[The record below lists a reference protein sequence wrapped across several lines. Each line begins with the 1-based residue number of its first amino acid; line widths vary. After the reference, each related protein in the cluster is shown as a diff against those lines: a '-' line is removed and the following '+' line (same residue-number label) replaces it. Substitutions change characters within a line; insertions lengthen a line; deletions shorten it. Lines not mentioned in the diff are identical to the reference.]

1 LYHLIFIVKIKKIM
15 AICLIGK
22 NLTTLVLSKVLINK
36 GLNVDLYYKNN
47 KLSKNLSKTSSR
59 TIGLSNESINF
70 LVDQKIL
77 NKKKCWDIKQINLY
91 KGNESKSFLNFKSK
105 SNNFYM
111 TSYNDF
117 FNSLEKRLKKN
128 QLIKFKNIKNKK
140 FYLKLNKKRYEIIIN
155 TDTKNPLFKKY
166 FSNFLSKNYDS
177 IAFTT
182 IIKHSK
188 IEKNNIAEQF
198 FTKYGPLAFLP
209 ISKTKTSIVFS
220 IFDKNLKKNRGK
232 IKELI
237 MNYNR
242 RYQIKNITDLL
253 EFPINLSL
261 SRNYYYKNVLSFG
274 DALHKI
280 HPLAGQGFN
289 MTLRDT
295 KIISNLIEKN
305 LKLGLNFDNVLEKF
319 ENKRKSSNL
328 VFAMSIDFIHEFF
341 KLLNNYNLKSID
353 KFFSLMNNS
362 KYIKNKLENFANK
375 GINF

>member
-1 LYHLIFIVKIKKIM
+1 M

-22 NLTTLVLSKVLINK
+22 NLTALVLSKVLINK

-47 KLSKNLSKTSSR
+47 KLSKNLTKTYSR

-70 LVDQKIL
+70 LNNQKIL

-91 KGNESKSFLNFKSK
+91 KGDDNKSFFNFKSK
-105 SNNFYM
+105 DNNFYM
-111 TSYNDF
+111 TSYNNF
-117 FNSLEKRLKKN
+117 FNSLEKKLKRN
-128 QLIKFKNIKNKK
+128 RLIKFKNIQNKK
-140 FYLKLNKKRYEIIIN
+140 FYLKLDKKSYEIIIN
-155 TDTKNPLFKKY
+155 TDTTNPLFKKY
-166 FSNFLSKNYDS
+166 FSNLLNKNYDS

-188 IEKNNIAEQF
+188 IENNNIAEQF

-220 IFDKNLKKNRGK
+220 IFDKNLKKNRTK

-237 MNYNR
+237 RHYNK
-242 RYQIKNITDLL
+242 RYQIKDITDLL

-261 SRNYYYKNVLSFG
+261 SRNYYYKNILSFG

-295 KIISNLIEKN
+295 KIISKLIEKN
-305 LKLGLNFDNVLEKF
+305 LELGLNFDNVLEKF
-319 ENKRKSSNL
+319 QNKRKNSNL
-328 VFAMSIDFIHEFF
+328 VFAMGIDFIHEFF
-341 KLLNNYNLKSID
+341 KLLNNYNIKTID

-362 KYIKNKLENFANK
+362 SYIKNKLQNFANK

>member
-1 LYHLIFIVKIKKIM
+1 M
-15 AICLIGK
+15 TICLIGK

-47 KLSKNLSKTSSR
+47 KLSKNLSKTFSR
-59 TIGLSNESINF
+59 TIGLSNESIDF
-70 LVDQKIL
+70 LDDQKIL

-91 KGNESKSFLNFKSK
+91 KGDDNKSFFNFKSK
-105 SNNFYM
+105 DNNFYM
-111 TSYNDF
+111 TSYNNF
-117 FNSLEKRLKKN
+117 FNSLEKKLKRN
-128 QLIKFKNIKNKK
+128 RLIKFKNIQNKK
-140 FYLKLNKKRYEIIIN
+140 FYLKLDKKGYEIIIN
-155 TDTKNPLFKKY
+155 TDTTNPLFKKY
-166 FSNFLSKNYDS
+166 FSNLLNKNYDS

-188 IEKNNIAEQF
+188 IENNNIAEQF

-220 IFDKNLKKNRGK
+220 IFDKNLKKNRTK

-237 MNYNR
+237 RHYNK
-242 RYQIKNITDLL
+242 RYQIKDITDLL

-261 SRNYYYKNVLSFG
+261 SRNYYYKNILSFG

-295 KIISNLIEKN
+295 KIISHLIEKN

-328 VFAMSIDFIHEFF
+328 IFAMGIDFIHEFF
-341 KLLNNYNLKSID
+341 KLFNNYNIKTID

-362 KYIKNKLENFANK
+362 KYAKDKLESFANK